1 MKLGSSLIQFSI
13 KKPKLVI
20 AIMVLATLILGAM
33 ISMVRVDTDPENM
46 LSEHEAVRIFHNQVK
61 KEFSLH
67 DVVVLGVVNETH
79 PDGVFNPT
87 TLKRVRELTEFSQKL
102 TDPKDPEKR
111 VVSRD
116 VIAPGNVDT
125 IEQAGLGRVQFKW
138 LMRKAPTTRAE
149 ALKIR
154 DSAMANPLYKG
165 TLVSED
171 GKAMGIYLPITSKDF
186 AYQVRDRLLEKI
198 ESFDDVNGDSYYI
211 TGLPVAEDTFGVEMF
226 VQMAISAPVAMFAIF
241 LLLL

>member
-1 MKLGSSLIQFSI
+1 MKLGSGLIQFSI

-20 AIMVLATLILGAM
+20 AIMVLATLILGGM

-87 TLKRVRELTEFSQKL
+87 TLRRVLELTEFSQKM
-102 TDPKDPEKR
+102 TDPKDPQKR

-125 IEQAGLGRVQFKW
+125 IEQAGPGRVRFKW
-138 LMRKAPTTRAE
+138 LMQKVPATRE
-149 ALKIR
+149 ERLRFSRRSGI
-154 DSAMANPLYKG
+154 AMDKL
-165 TLVSED
+165 TL
-171 GKAMGIYLPITSKDF
+171 P
-186 AYQVRDRLLEKI
+186 R
-198 ESFDDVNGDSYYI
+198 
-211 TGLPVAEDTFGVEMF
+211 
-226 VQMAISAPVAMFAIF
+226 
-241 LLLL
+241 